1 VKHLAKGVVETRE
14 GKMSCEA
21 NLSESFGQ
29 VRRIRQLQPQ
39 GVFGTNYY
47 IGKNRRTDEGIME
60 NVWVIV
66 LKDRRV
72 VTRATNTFAKEAPRK
87 ILELSRERDAQRSHA
102 NNTWSSAWQFKVSV
116 T

>member
-1 VKHLAKGVVETRE
+1 VKHLTKGVVETRE

-21 NLSESFGQ
+21 NLSESFRQ

-66 LKDRRV
+66 LKDRRAV
-72 VTRATNTFAKEAPRK
+72 IRATNTFAKEAPRK
-87 ILELSRERDAQRSHA
+87 ILEPQGKE
-102 NNTWSSAWQFKVSV
+102 TPSARMPTIRGPALGSLK
-116 T
+116 